1 MHVTDTQNEKK
12 RNLRVSEK
20 ECGHAKQEKWEFAC
34 RGKRRWTRKTRK
46 KKICVS
52 VKTECG
58 HAKQEKKGI
67 CVLGKKNA
75 DTQNKK
81 KGNLRVWEK
90 EDGHAKQEK
99 RKSACLGKRRRTRKM
114 RKMEI
119 CVYMTGRRCMKCAS
133 RRQRRGSKESS
144 RKRVPPC
151 CIARDGTRVGR
162 PLSRGGRE
170 ADGALVTQP
179 RLSQSDF

>member
-1 MHVTDTQNEKK
+1 M
-12 RNLRVSEK
+12 R
-20 ECGHAKQEKWEFAC
+20 
-34 RGKRRWTRKTRK
+34 TRKTGK
-46 KKICVS
+46 MGICVS
-52 VKTECG
+52 
-58 HAKQEKKGI
+58 
-67 CVLGKKNA
+67 GKKKV

-81 KGNLRVWEK
+81 KENLRVSKNRMRTRKTGKKGNLRVGEK
-90 EDGHAKQEK
+90 ECGHAKQEK

-179 RLSQSDF
+179 RLSRSDF